1 MQLRTLSSDFRR
13 FRPFPTDFGR
23 DRVVF
28 YVIVQ
33 FRTLLSDLGRFH
45 LTSKAIRLASD
56 FGCCTTILDASV
68 CFRSDLSD
76 FGRYTSKEIEVV
88 IG

>member
-56 FGCCTTILDASV
+56 FGYCTTILDASV

-76 FGRYTSKEIEVV
+76 FGRYTS
-88 IG
+88 